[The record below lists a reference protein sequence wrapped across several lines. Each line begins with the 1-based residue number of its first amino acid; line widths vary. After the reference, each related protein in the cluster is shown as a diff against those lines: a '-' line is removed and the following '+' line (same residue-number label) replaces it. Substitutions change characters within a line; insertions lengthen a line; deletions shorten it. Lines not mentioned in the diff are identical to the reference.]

1 MIESEESVAVWS
13 PQQAFVSA
21 GLLESTPENG
31 KRPNRRGELTRE
43 RIVQAAVE
51 CFTEY
56 GFTRTRISDITHRA
70 GTAQGNFYRH
80 FVSIDDVFMAALSPA
95 LADLA
100 RATSRRSNGSGE
112 LETLIAVNQNYLET
126 YTRHRHMLRLL
137 RESAAVNANTGFLN
151 LWLNLRADYVSR
163 TVRWLTRLEREG
175 ILVPGEDIPLLAE
188 TLGCMTE
195 QMAYIHIGLPAVTP
209 RKEEIERLGRA
220 LGLAWHRLVPR
231 TDSGEESR

>member
-1 MIESEESVAVWS
+1 MLGSEETVAAWS
-13 PQQAFVSA
+13 PEQAFVTA
-21 GLLESTPENG
+21 GLLEATPETG

-43 RIVQAAVE
+43 RIIQAATE

-80 FVSIDDVFMAALSPA
+80 FASIDDVFMAALSPA

-100 RATSRRSNGSGE
+100 GATARPTNGSGE
-112 LETLIAVNQNYLET
+112 LESLVAVNVNYLET

-137 RESAAVNANTGFLN
+137 REAAAVNANTGFLK
-151 LWLNLRADYVSR
+151 LWLNLRSDYVSR
-163 TVRWLTRLEREG
+163 TARWLQRLERNG
-175 ILVPGEDIPLLAE
+175 SLRAGEDIPMLAE

-195 QMAYIHIGLPAVTP
+195 QVAYIHIGLPAITP
-209 RKEEIERLGRA
+209 RREEIERLGRA

-231 TDSGEESR
+231 TEVGAES